1 MRIAMIVLRKFGRI
15 VVLLSLAT
23 MGTILLMRL
32 APGYFAD
39 AREMDV
45 KYAQAT
51 RSELGAEEKAQGSVA
66 STTLHMISG
75 FLHGNLGESRQYEI
89 PVSDLIRPRLRVTA
103 LILARGIA
111 YGWLLAF
118 CAALPLS
125 TLHKGGTLFGA
136 PFTVLLAV
144 PSGAMATFCLLSGR
158 GGPVL
163 VLTLVLAARD
173 FKFVRQLLRSAWKA
187 PHLLQARAGGARPD
201 QLILRHVMPNI
212 LPNLLA
218 LATLSLVTAL
228 SAIVPIEVIFDVPG
242 VGQLAWA
249 AAMNRDLPVLLAVT
263 LLMAAAVTLS
273 GFTSNPAR
281 SFGAP

>member
-1 MRIAMIVLRKFGRI
+1 MRIALILLRKFGRC
-15 VVLLSLAT
+15 VVLLFLAA
-23 MGTILLMRL
+23 MGTVMLMRL
-32 APGYFAD
+32 APGYFDD

-45 KYAQAT
+45 KYARGA
-51 RSELGAEEKAQGSVA
+51 RSEIGAEEGAQGSIGS
-66 STTLHMISG
+66 STVHIVSG

-89 PVSDLIRPRLRVTA
+89 PVSDLIRPRLRVTT
-103 LILARGIA
+103 LLLARGVA
-111 YGWLLAF
+111 YGWLLAL

-125 TLHKGGTLFGA
+125 TLHKGSTLFGA
-136 PFTVLLAV
+136 PFTILLAV
-144 PSGAMATFCLLSGR
+144 PTGAMATFCLLSGG

-173 FKFVRQLLRSAWKA
+173 FKFVHQLLRSAWKA
-187 PHLLQARAGGARPD
+187 PHLLQARAGGTSPNR
-201 QLILRHVMPNI
+201 LILRHVMPNI

-263 LLMAAAVTLS
+263 LLMATAVTLS
-273 GFTSNPAR
+273 GLVSNPAP
-281 SFGAP
+281 SPGTA

>member
-1 MRIAMIVLRKFGRI
+1 MSNALAIFVRLVRTLI
-15 VVLLSLAT
+15 LLFLVAV
-23 MGTILLMRL
+23 GTILLVRF

-45 KYAQAT
+45 KYAQGA
-51 RSELGAEEKAQGSVA
+51 RSEVHAEETREASVSSVA
-66 STTLHMISG
+66 SSAFG
-75 FLHGNLGESRQYEI
+75 GWLHGDLGQSRQYEV

-103 LILARGIA
+103 ALLAHGIG
-111 YGWLLAF
+111 YGWLLAL

-125 TLHKGGTLFGA
+125 TIRSRTTLFGA
-136 PFTVLLAV
+136 PFTILLAI
-144 PSGAMATFCLLSGR
+144 PTGAMATLCLLSNR

-173 FKFVRQLLRSAWKA
+173 FKFLDRVLRVAWTA
-187 PHLLQARAGGARPD
+187 PHLLQARAQGLRLH
-201 QLILRHVMPNI
+201 QLVHRHVMPNI

-228 SAIVPIEVIFDVPG
+228 SALVPLEVIFDVPG

-249 AAMNRDLPVLLAVT
+249 AAMNRDLPVLLAIT
-263 LLMAAAVTLS
+263 LIMATAVACAGLVSQQVRYVET
-273 GFTSNPAR
+273 A
-281 SFGAP
+281 